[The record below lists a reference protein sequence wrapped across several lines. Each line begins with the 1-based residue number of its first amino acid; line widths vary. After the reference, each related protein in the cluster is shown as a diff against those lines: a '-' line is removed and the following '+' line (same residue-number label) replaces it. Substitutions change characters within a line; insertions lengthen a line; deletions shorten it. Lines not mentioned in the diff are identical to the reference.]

1 MQSNQN
7 LKELKLKAEV
17 AELALKDVKEKV
29 FYYFDFDFF
38 LFKKII
44 YFFKKS
50 MVCY

>member
-29 FYYFDFDFF
+29 FYSFDFDF
-38 LFKKII
+38 LKKTFN
-44 YFFKKS
+44 FFEKS